1 MTRKRF
7 IKLCM
12 AKGWSRNKATAL
24 AHAVHINVS
33 YEKAMRLVDF
43 VDCIISAGYILADS
57 ISTFSSEISDVLR
70 EAPKENNMTGETDDG
85 YCPKG
90 GEENGRTTVD

>member
-24 AHAVHINVS
+24 ARAVHTNVS
-33 YEKAMRLVDF
+33 YEKAMHLVDF
-43 VDCIISAGYILADS
+43 MHFIMDTGCILAET
-57 ISTFSSEISDVLR
+57 ISTFSRDVSDVLR
-70 EAPKENNMTGETDDG
+70 QVLKESGGGDEA
-85 YCPKG
+85 
-90 GEENGRTTVD
+90 

>member
-12 AKGWSRNKATAL
+12 AKGWPRNNANAL
-24 AHAVHINVS
+24 ARAIHTDVS

-43 VDCIISAGYILADS
+43 MNCTMEAGRILADS
-57 ISTFSSEISDVLR
+57 ISTFSCEISDELR
-70 EAPKENNMTGETDDG
+70 EAMKKEETTSDQ
-85 YCPKG
+85 P
-90 GEENGRTTVD
+90 

>member
-24 AHAVHINVS
+24 AHAAHINVS
-33 YEKAMRLVDF
+33 YEKAMHLVDF
-43 VDCIISAGYILADS
+43 MNCI
-57 ISTFSSEISDVLR
+57 T
-70 EAPKENNMTGETDDG
+70 
-85 YCPKG
+85 
-90 GEENGRTTVD
+90 

>member
-24 AHAVHINVS
+24 ARAMHTDVS
-33 YEKAMRLVDF
+33 YEKAMHLVNF
-43 VDCIISAGYILADS
+43 VHFIMDAWCVLAE
-57 ISTFSSEISDVLR
+57 TVTTLSSDISDVLR
-70 EAPKENNMTGETDDG
+70 EALKES
-85 YCPKG
+85 G
-90 GEENGRTTVD
+90 GGDEV

>member
-24 AHAVHINVS
+24 ARAVHTDVR
-33 YEKAMRLVDF
+33 YEKAMHLVDF
-43 VDCIISAGYILADS
+43 IQFIMDTGCILAET
-57 ISTFSSEISDVLR
+57 ISTFVSDVSDALR
-70 EAPKENNMTGETDDG
+70 EALKENNRTGETDDG
-85 YCPKG
+85 YCTKG
-90 GEENGRTTVD
+90 GEENAAD